1 MITAVDTSV
10 ILDVLTGDP
19 AFAEPSESALRRARA
34 EGKLIVCECVIA
46 EIYPA
51 LDDRDRLGR
60 LLGDWQLELTPIDLK
75 GAVLAGEYFSAYLK
89 RGGAARRVIPDFL
102 IGAHASVAADRL
114 LARDRGYLRDYF
126 TSLVVWDPGAA

>member
-19 AFAEPSESALRRARA
+19 TFAELSEAALRQARA

-46 EIYPA
+46 EIFPA
-51 LDDRDRLGR
+51 LNDRTRLGD
-60 LLGDWQLELTPIDLK
+60 LLGDWQVELSPINLE
-75 GAVLAGEYFSAYLK
+75 GALLAGEYFSAYLM
-89 RGGAARRVIPDFL
+89 RGGTAIRVIPDFL
-102 IGAHASVAADRL
+102 IGAHATVAAERL

-126 TSLVVWDPGAA
+126 TSLVVWDPGVA